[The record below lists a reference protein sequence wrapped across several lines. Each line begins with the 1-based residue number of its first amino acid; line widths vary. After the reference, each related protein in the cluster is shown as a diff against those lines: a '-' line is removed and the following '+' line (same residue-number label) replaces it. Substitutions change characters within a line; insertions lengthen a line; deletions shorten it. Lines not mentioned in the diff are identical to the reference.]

1 MSVAAEARG
10 GPLRWWFGVALWKRI
25 LAALVLGAI
34 VGAIWGEGA
43 AQIRWIGDLF
53 IRLAR
58 MMVTPLVLVTLAA
71 GVGALGDLRR
81 LGTMG
86 GRTIGLLVLM
96 TALSV
101 AVGLLL
107 GTLIEPGL
115 GVTLA
120 GGDATILAPAKPLGE
135 QLMAIVP
142 VNPIQA
148 LANGDM
154 LAIVFFSAMLGV
166 GLLMVPGQA
175 GLLQQALE
183 SARGVML
190 AVVGVV
196 MEAAPLGVFALIAAA
211 IGQHGL
217 AVLEHVS
224 RLAFAL
230 LLGVGFQLFVVQA
243 GLVAVVGRLSPFRFF
258 RAIVDAVLM
267 AFSTT
272 SSAAVLP
279 VSMSVAEKRLGI
291 SRELVS
297 AGLPLGLSLARDG
310 TAVYVG
316 LLCMFAAQAFGV
328 AVTPIGYASLVLG
341 ATLLALGAAGVP
353 SAALFMLTGVL
364 SLIGVSDAQAA
375 MVVGFILPFDR
386 LLDMIRTVPNV
397 TANLAVATAV
407 ARLEDGLDPPDG
419 VR

>member
-1 MSVAAEARG
+1 MSTASEPRAA
-10 GPLRWWFGVALWKRI
+10 GPLAWWFGVALWKRI
-25 LAALVLGAI
+25 LAALVLGAV
-34 VGAIWGEGA
+34 VGALWGEGA

-96 TALSV
+96 TAFSV

-107 GTLIEPGL
+107 GSVIQPGL

-120 GGDATILAPAKPLGE
+120 GGEATPLAPARPLGE

-166 GLLMVPGQA
+166 GLLIVPGQA

-190 AVVGVV
+190 
-196 MEAAPLGVFALIAAA
+196 
-211 IGQHGL
+211 
-217 AVLEHVS
+217 
-224 RLAFAL
+224 
-230 LLGVGFQLFVVQA
+230 
-243 GLVAVVGRLSPFRFF
+243 
-258 RAIVDAVLM
+258 
-267 AFSTT
+267 
-272 SSAAVLP
+272 
-279 VSMSVAEKRLGI
+279 
-291 SRELVS
+291 
-297 AGLPLGLSLARDG
+297 
-310 TAVYVG
+310 
-316 LLCMFAAQAFGV
+316 
-328 AVTPIGYASLVLG
+328 
-341 ATLLALGAAGVP
+341 
-353 SAALFMLTGVL
+353 
-364 SLIGVSDAQAA
+364 
-375 MVVGFILPFDR
+375 
-386 LLDMIRTVPNV
+386 
-397 TANLAVATAV
+397 
-407 ARLEDGLDPPDG
+407 
-419 VR
+419 

>member
-1 MSVAAEARG
+1 
-10 GPLRWWFGVALWKRI
+10 
-25 LAALVLGAI
+25 
-34 VGAIWGEGA
+34 
-43 AQIRWIGDLF
+43 
-53 IRLAR
+53 
-58 MMVTPLVLVTLAA
+58 
-71 GVGALGDLRR
+71 
-81 LGTMG
+81 
-86 GRTIGLLVLM
+86 
-96 TALSV
+96 
-101 AVGLLL
+101 
-107 GTLIEPGL
+107 
-115 GVTLA
+115 
-120 GGDATILAPAKPLGE
+120 
-135 QLMAIVP
+135 
-142 VNPIQA
+142 
-148 LANGDM
+148 
-154 LAIVFFSAMLGV
+154 
-166 GLLMVPGQA
+166 
-175 GLLQQALE
+175 QQALE

-196 MEAAPLGVFALIAAA
+196 METAPLGVFALIAAA

-243 GLVAVVGRLSPFRFF
+243 GLVAVVGRMSPPRFF

-279 VSMSVAEKRLGI
+279 VSMSVAETRLGI
-291 SRELVS
+291 RRELVS

-328 AVTPIGYASLVLG
+328 TVTPIGYASLVLG

-407 ARLEDGLDPPDG
+407 ARLEGGLDPPEG
-419 VR
+419 SGA